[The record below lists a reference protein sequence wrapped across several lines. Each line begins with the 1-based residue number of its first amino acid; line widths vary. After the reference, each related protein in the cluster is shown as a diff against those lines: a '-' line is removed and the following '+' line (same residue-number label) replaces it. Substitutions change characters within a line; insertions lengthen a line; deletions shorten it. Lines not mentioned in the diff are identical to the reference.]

1 MKAIQLWIIF
11 CSFSQLFPSCDTA
24 YCYSTWYHLS
34 SSCRLADDA
43 VARLSRALE
52 EELAGQT
59 LAARAI
65 EKAVARN
72 IQKHETKPA
81 TIWNDMTSAAER
93 AVDIVKGFPHSIE
106 HRIDKRSQAAKMRP
120 LFMHFSG
127 PTGACIQ
134 AKP

>member
-1 MKAIQLWIIF
+1 MKDILKLWFIF
-11 CSFSQLFPSCDTA
+11 CSFSQLLLSCETA
-24 YCYSTWYHLS
+24 YCYSAWYPLS
-34 SSCRLADDA
+34 SSCHLADDA

-72 IQKHETKPA
+72 IQKHDTKA
-81 TIWNDMTSAAER
+81 SSVWNEIENAAESAANLL
-93 AVDIVKGFPHSIE
+93 KGFPHSLEQRIE
-106 HRIDKRSQAAKMRP
+106 KKFQATKMRP

-127 PTGACIQ
+127 PTGPCFE
-134 AKP
+134 